1 MSMNSQPSCLILH
14 AHHIFFH
21 KSSNLN
27 FVFRPSLL
35 VSRFSI
41 RVPGLSASGRSQGGV
56 VHTSRPRN
64 RQLSNAVDCAR
75 TRQSVA
81 HGVRGTWNAS
91 ADAADSVLPRSGA
104 AQAALARAAQD
115 CETASCSNATT
126 WGAVDLSKCAQVRLC
141 LASSIPARARAC

>member
-1 MSMNSQPSCLILH
+1 MIECAGMEFTHFTACPRPETAPC
-14 AHHIFFH
+14 
-21 KSSNLN
+21 SS
-27 FVFRPSLL
+27 
-35 VSRFSI
+35 
-41 RVPGLSASGRSQGGV
+41 
-56 VHTSRPRN
+56 
-64 RQLSNAVDCAR
+64 AR

-126 WGAVDLSKCAQVRLC
+126 WGAVDLSKGPKVRLC
-141 LASSIPARARAC
+141 HATSSPARSRA